1 MNKFKNILITFF
13 LVFSSANALELGQLK
28 VTSYLNEPLKASFT
42 LDHIASENLGDII
55 LSLANQKN
63 YQAMGLVK
71 PYYLNNLKF
80 NITAGLDNQHIVH
93 ISTSKRIMEP
103 ILELLVKVT
112 EKQSSLTRQY
122 TLMLDPREYTAVE
135 PVLVSSTSLKPV
147 SVNVAK
153 TQEKKINVNVN
164 VNENENRKQKVGS
177 ASNKIKVGNDSIS
190 IIAQNS
196 PLHEKYS
203 VYQIMRAF
211 YLLNSAEFYLG
222 NINNLKSASMLIIP
236 DESLVSEVSRQ
247 KSINFVYAVSKN
259 NPTGTLQYV
268 KQMEPVKV
276 TLKQLPKE
284 NPQEIHKEIQ
294 PVKAKPTVLPRS
306 VDNPQQQLNERM
318 VSDVKAWRSVS
329 TEFKILSSVV
339 QNQNDAMKIQ
349 STVLQQI
356 ALQLEQ
362 KNQQIEMI
370 NRRLDT
376 LESSGLTKPGPAGNE
391 VTVDSSLSSTQN
403 NLVIQQGKV
412 INDSLTRS
420 VEEIG
425 IIKHRLD
432 ALEAPV
438 KASIV
443 DSLATPEVAALEM
456 PVIQT
461 IVNPQA
467 QSDRLNAFM
476 LWTGLILAAI
486 VIILLGRE
494 IVWRRRIKLLAS
506 SKEDVQTDVTQDL
519 EISINDDTDFQ
530 QSTGLQNLT
539 QTDDQLEAE
548 PVIKNDKLAEL
559 IAEDSVSHVNELTV
573 EPSQKQS
580 AEVSVQA
587 KAEILYAEIDVLIA
601 YQLYDEAFELLKNAR
616 ETLDGNGCLDIRE
629 LELLAYTK
637 NVDVFFPRFEKLKE
651 TLSKEFPEEWKKVI
665 GLNEK
670 LVVEF
675 LDDSNI
681 VSFK

>member
-1 MNKFKNILITFF
+1 
-13 LVFSSANALELGQLK
+13 
-28 VTSYLNEPLKASFT
+28 
-42 LDHIASENLGDII
+42 
-55 LSLANQKN
+55 
-63 YQAMGLVK
+63 
-71 PYYLNNLKF
+71 
-80 NITAGLDNQHIVH
+80 
-93 ISTSKRIMEP
+93 
-103 ILELLVKVT
+103 
-112 EKQSSLTRQY
+112 
-122 TLMLDPREYTAVE
+122 
-135 PVLVSSTSLKPV
+135 
-147 SVNVAK
+147 
-153 TQEKKINVNVN
+153 
-164 VNENENRKQKVGS
+164 
-177 ASNKIKVGNDSIS
+177 
-190 IIAQNS
+190 
-196 PLHEKYS
+196 
-203 VYQIMRAF
+203 MRAF

-222 NINNLKSASMLIIP
+222 NINNLKSASTLIIP

-276 TLKQLPKE
+276 TLKQLPEK

-391 VTVDSSLSSTQN
+391 VTVGSSLSSTQN